1 VCRRSRRIRRA
12 TFLLFELDTSPRA
25 YTPEVP
31 SETSSPSPSLSL
43 PLSLSLSFSLLGLTI
58 AERATARDRPIHLD
72 ESKRKRRIRRN
83 ASASEKVK
91 RRQDVIESPDKLYR
105 EGCRDHRLRCSAN
118 RMKEDQDHPEGELC
132 QSTYLS
138 LSSQRRKEYQR
149 RKQSDEDCNVVSEEF
164 SAYLDETRRMLKLG

>member
-31 SETSSPSPSLSL
+31 SETSSPS
-43 PLSLSLSFSLLGLTI
+43 LSLSLSLVGLTI
-58 AERATARDRPIHLD
+58 AGRSIARDRPIHLD

-91 RRQDVIESPDKLYR
+91 RRQDVTGSPDKLYR

-132 QSTYLS
+132 QSTCLFLS
-138 LSSQRRKEYQR
+138 PHRRKEYQR
-149 RKQSDEDCNVVSEEF
+149 RKQSWCDEDCNVVSEEF